1 MTLEEAGREAIAAAE
16 AGDLKAVDAA
26 LKARAAA
33 IALLAGTPPSEELAA
48 RLASA
53 IQAGDALNRCLSTLR
68 SILKVRLLN
77 STSRLALIRNGLTAG
92 LAPPSRTSID
102 CRG

>member
-1 MTLEEAGREAIAAAE
+1 MTIEEAGRQALAAAE
-16 AGDLKAVDAA
+16 NGDLNALEAA

-48 RLASA
+48 CLASA
-53 IQAGDALNRCLSTLR
+53 IQAGDVLNKTLFT
-68 SILKVRLLN
+68 LKVRLL
-77 STSRLALIRNGLTAG
+77 TGAARLALILTGLTAG
-92 LAPPSRTSID
+92 LAPLSGTSID